1 MEAPGM
7 AGAWL
12 GWRETRSAAES
23 KLAAGG
29 DGRGGGGGALSPVG
43 SFVPAAADAPGTG
56 CSIVYHLVSPF
67 LLP

>member
-1 MEAPGM
+1 M
-7 AGAWL
+7 AGAGL

-29 DGRGGGGGALSPVG
+29 DGRGGGGALSSVG
-43 SFVPAAADAPGTG
+43 SLVPAAAAPTGAPGTS
-56 CSIVYHLVSPF
+56 CSIVYHFVSSF